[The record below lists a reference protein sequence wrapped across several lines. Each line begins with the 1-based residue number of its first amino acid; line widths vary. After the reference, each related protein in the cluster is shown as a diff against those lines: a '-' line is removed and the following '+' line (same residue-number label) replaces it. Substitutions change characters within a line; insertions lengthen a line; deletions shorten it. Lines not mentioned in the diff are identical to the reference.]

1 MYKQIKNLLLCA
13 GLATGLMLGLVGNAT
28 AAKKEAAPAAVEAPA
43 ATAAPVAAPTAV
55 APVAAPAL
63 TERSADSVGFKTTT
77 DESSPWRAK

>member
-43 ATAAPVAAPTAV
+43 APAAPVAAPAAV
-55 APVAAPAL
+55 APVAAPAAEENPYGL
-63 TERSADSVGFKTTT
+63 
-77 DESSPWRAK
+77 SPCGRKVMWLQKLLC